1 MFLPTQLQGK
11 LQLPIKVGTLG
22 TKVEEFCLELNL
34 MPSGFLINVSEHA
47 VQLWNFDDIRSSLEQ
62 YQKDKKRLKSKLESQ
77 VTFSSREEISD
88 CAFNDKQN
96 LLVIFHKN
104 FTVSAIQLGKLEKK
118 YQALLDTP

>member
-1 MFLPTQLQGK
+1 M
-11 LQLPIKVGTLG
+11 
-22 TKVEEFCLELNL
+22 EEFCLEHNL

-77 VTFSSREEISD
+77 VTFLSREEITD

-104 FTVSAIQLGKLEKK
+104 FSVSAIQLGKLEKK